1 MDSLDVL
8 TQSWSLMVI
17 RSITTVSSLYMSPV
31 RALPTAS
38 DRAPLP
44 GPRGYASNPT
54 AFVAPWVSRDVV
66 SDVSEVEADFHE
78 SLNLVAAASQLGTS
92 CYSLVIMR
100 GADPSR
106 EGVLKAT
113 LVTRRRFTETN
124 DIRLGTSDHQEFH
137 QNSDLQYF
145 GHVGDLALG
154 ENTGIDVW
162 RSRALQKIGLGHL
175 SEPGVLDDSV
185 LSAISMLITG
195 YVISDK
201 DFGPAGVLPTAR
213 GEDGLVPGGGLS
225 WPFPLTTAGLFSAGG
240 SLPNFGRMKSSDLA
254 ELLQTWD
261 IVVALATLPEARDL
275 LDVTSGSFTPWVK
288 DLCRWAS
295 IGHHDPEARALYAII
310 RDSKAFKAH
319 DAAFMSSHALGLVT
333 PVTAH
338 SATSASAASTVIF
351 GA

>member
-137 QNSDLQYF
+137 QNSDVQYF

-154 ENTGIDVW
+154 EDTGIDVW
-162 RSRALQKIGLGHL
+162 RSRALLKIGSGTSPTPACSMTPCSRRSPCSSPGTSSPARTSAPQVSSPWPGEMTAPSLGAASRGRSL
-175 SEPGVLDDSV
+175 SPRLASSPRGGVS
-185 LSAISMLITG
+185 
-195 YVISDK
+195 
-201 DFGPAGVLPTAR
+201 R
-213 GEDGLVPGGGLS
+213 
-225 WPFPLTTAGLFSAGG
+225 
-240 SLPNFGRMKSSDLA
+240 
-254 ELLQTWD
+254 
-261 IVVALATLPEARDL
+261 
-275 LDVTSGSFTPWVK
+275 TSG
-288 DLCRWAS
+288 R
-295 IGHHDPEARALYAII
+295 
-310 RDSKAFKAH
+310 
-319 DAAFMSSHALGLVT
+319 
-333 PVTAH
+333 
-338 SATSASAASTVIF
+338 
-351 GA
+351 